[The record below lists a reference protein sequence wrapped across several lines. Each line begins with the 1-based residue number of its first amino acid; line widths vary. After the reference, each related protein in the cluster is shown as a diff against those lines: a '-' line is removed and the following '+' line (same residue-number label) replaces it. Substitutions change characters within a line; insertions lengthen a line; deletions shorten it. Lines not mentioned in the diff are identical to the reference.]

1 MRNKKLILKFG
12 TSLVIAHFIIVIGR
26 DDWLSVFLDYLYYED
41 LIITFFSVFI
51 VFEYIDRITMFLD
64 NNFGWRK
71 NFILR
76 TIRQL
81 GLAVI
86 IPSLFAV
93 LLTYLQFEFIYD
105 QNLFDSGYF
114 ATEFPASVLLIII
127 INLVYVISYIMKNP
141 ERIEGQMNADKIVL
155 GKKGTKNIPVKLKD
169 IAFLK
174 LRNEILF
181 LTTFVGEEIILSENL
196 DYYQKHLP
204 ETDFF
209 RTNRQ
214 SIISRSACK
223 SFAAIENGKVE
234 VLLVPETPTNVIVSQ
249 KSAARFRSWIKG

>member
-1 MRNKKLILKFG
+1 MWNKKLIVKIG
-12 TSLVIAHFIIVIGR
+12 TSLVISHFIIVVGR
-26 DDWLSVFLDYLYYED
+26 DDWLSVFLDYHYYID

-64 NNFGWRK
+64 HKFGWRQ
-71 NFILR
+71 NFVLR
-76 TIRQL
+76 ATWQL

-105 QNLFDSGYF
+105 QNLFGSGYF

-127 INLVYVISYIMKNP
+127 INLVYVISYIIKNP
-141 ERIEGQMNADKIVL
+141 EGNVGRNYADSTVL
-155 GKKGTKNIPVKLKD
+155 GKKGTKNIPIKLKD

-174 LRNEILF
+174 LRNDILF
-181 LTTFVGEEIILSENL
+181 LTTFEGDEIILSENL
-196 DYYQKHLP
+196 DHYQKKLP
-204 ETDFF
+204 EMDFF

-214 SIISRSACK
+214 SIINRHACK

-234 VLLVPETPTNVIVSQ
+234 VLLIPDTPNNVIVSQ
-249 KSAARFRSWIKG
+249 KSASRFRSWIKG